1 MRRSNQYRGS
11 FARSLMAIFGAL
23 LALYC
28 SAPLYAF
35 TPSDSPLISTGS
47 VTPNLMLLVDDSG
60 SMNNL
65 IRAAAFDQTVAR
77 AQIWICNSAN
87 SNGCNNTTTLD
98 MSNENLFYSSFSRA
112 NCLLGYSAFTRSSTN
127 GATVYCLKMPDP
139 VGSGN
144 TRNSVEYISYLIDQ
158 MIASRVTTKDWTDGS
173 IPNDYRINV
182 ARNAA
187 SALVTANRNLRIGL
201 ATFNPPTSRDSGPGG
216 YIARTIAD
224 LTATTATTT
233 AQANANYNALLT
245 TISGL
250 GAVANT
256 PLAETYYEI
265 TRYMRGMASYYNS
278 GVSYTSPIQY
288 RCQKNYG
295 VVITDGLPTYDRTFP
310 TNDPLGGTNLPNWD
324 GNSANDGD
332 NLNGDGEGDTL
343 YLDDIAKFAY
353 DIDMRT
359 TANGTDGAGKSWDAA
374 DFPKQYMNTYTV
386 GFTAANDMLGD
397 AAAYGKGK
405 YYQATDASGLTAALS
420 SALNDIAS
428 KAGSGGGGASNS
440 SSLSGTSVYYE
451 TFYDPTDWRGTVRA
465 FGLTSTGGV
474 DATNVKWST
483 DTTMAVGSVTP
494 SYQSWNTTTGAA
506 ITLSAANFS
515 LTQQATLALNSEGVT
530 ANALIEWT
538 KGTANANLKTR
549 SVLLG
554 DIINSPLVYASGDD
568 HTSADTTT
576 DLSYSTYLATKSAS
590 SGMNDSLV
598 VSSNDGMTSVINPA
612 DGTRRYAYMPSTA
625 LGNLQL
631 VADPAYINGTS
642 HKFLDDGQITVAD
655 AQVGGSWKTLA
666 VAGVGGA
673 GKAFFGLQ
681 LYDAT
686 AGNQIKALWEIR
698 APDIA
703 NPLNALNDLG
713 YTYSKPEVA
722 RLANGTF
729 AAFVGNGYGSSTG
742 RASLYVINAGTG
754 AVIGEIVTPIVNSG
768 ETDNGL
774 SSVRLRLNAQG
785 IVQYAYAGD
794 LKGRMWKFDFVSNTS
809 GVVAFG
815 GTPLFTASG
824 GANQAITAQPTIANY
839 TSGRKI
845 IYFGTGKLLETADKT
860 TTSRQAFYGIVD
872 SDSAT
877 ANYTESQLQAQSILN
892 ISGQY
897 VYTSQSDVN
906 YTTQKGFY
914 LPLTYN
920 GSATGERVI
929 YKAIILDG
937 LVYFTTATLDTS
949 DPCSS
954 SGTSKLFALDA
965 ATGKALSNYSVF
977 GLGVN
982 ATNPISGMLL
992 TVGIGN
998 MTSVMVTGDS
1008 TSSSGSSQGTLI
1020 VGGTSGGDANT
1031 TGGGS
1036 QNTSVVVLVP
1046 KRRIMWR
1053 QRQ

>member
-1 MRRSNQYRGS
+1 
-11 FARSLMAIFGAL
+11 MALFGAL
-23 LALYC
+23 LGLYC

-35 TPSDSPLISTGS
+35 TPADSPLISTGS

-65 IRAAAFDQTVAR
+65 IRAAAFDQSVAR
-77 AQIWICNSAN
+77 STIWICNSAN
-87 SNGCNNTTTLD
+87 SNGCYSTSALD
-98 MSNENLFYSSFSRA
+98 QTNENLFYSSFSRA
-112 NCLLGYSAFTRSSTN
+112 NCSSGYSAFTRSSTN

-144 TRNSVEYISYLIDQ
+144 TRNSVRYISYLIDQ

-201 ATFNPPTSRDSGPGG
+201 ATFNPPSSRDSGPGG
-216 YIARTIAD
+216 YIAKTISD
-224 LTATTATTT
+224 LTSTTSTTT
-233 AQANANYNALLT
+233 TQANTNYNALLSA
-245 TISGL
+245 ISGL

-265 TRYMRGMASYYNS
+265 TRYMRGMSSYYNS

-332 NLNGDGEGDTL
+332 DLNGDGEGDTL

-359 TANGTDGAGKSWDAA
+359 TANGTDGAGKSWDAT

-386 GFTAANDMLGD
+386 GFTASNDMLGD
-397 AAAYGKGK
+397 AADYGKGK
-405 YYQATDASGLTAALS
+405 YYQATDATGLTAALS

-440 SSLSGTSVYYE
+440 SSLSSTSVYYE
-451 TFYDPTDWRGTVRA
+451 TFYDPTDWRGTIKA
-465 FGLTSTGGV
+465 YGLTTAGV
-474 DATNVKWST
+474 VNTSDLKWST
-483 DTTMAVGSVTP
+483 DTTMAVGTSTP
-494 SYQSWNTTTGAA
+494 SYQSWNILTGLP
-506 ITLSAANFS
+506 ITLSALNFS
-515 LTQQATLALNSEGVT
+515 PAQLLTLASNSEGVS
-530 ANALIEWT
+530 ANDLIEWT
-538 KGTANANLKTR
+538 KGTANAKLKTR

-554 DIINSPLVYASGDD
+554 DIINSPLVYASNTD
-568 HTSADTTT
+568 HTSADTTA
-576 DLSYSTYLATKSAS
+576 DMSYSTYLGIKSGTTGS
-590 SGMNDSLV
+590 TPMNNSLV
-598 VSSNDGMTSVINPA
+598 VSSNDGMTSVINPT
-612 DGTRRYAYMPSTA
+612 DGTRRYAYLPSST

-642 HKFLDDGQITVAD
+642 HKFLNDGQITVAD
-655 AQVGGSWKTLA
+655 AQVSGSWKTMA
-666 VAGVGGA
+666 IAGVGGA
-673 GKAFFGLQ
+673 GKALFGLQ
-681 LYDAT
+681 LYDAS
-686 AGNQIKALWEIR
+686 AGNQIKALWEVR
-698 APDIA
+698 APDTA
-703 NPLNALNDLG
+703 NTLNALNDLG
-713 YTYSKPEVA
+713 YTYAKPEVA

-729 AAFVGNGYGSSTG
+729 AAFVSNGYGSNTG
-742 RASLYVINAGTG
+742 RAALYVINVATG
-754 AVIGEIVTPIVNSG
+754 AVINEIVTPMVASG

-785 IVQYAYAGD
+785 IVQYAYGGD

-809 GVVAFG
+809 GVVGFG

-824 GANQAITAQPTIANY
+824 GATQPITAQPAIGNY

-845 IYFGTGKLLETADKT
+845 ILFGTGKLLETADKT
-860 TTSRQAFYGIVD
+860 STTRQAFYGIVD
-872 SDSAT
+872 TDSAT
-877 ANYTESQLQAQSILN
+877 ANYTESQLQQQTITN

-897 VYTSQSDVN
+897 VYTSQNDVN

-920 GSATGERVI
+920 GSTTGERVI
-929 YKAIILDG
+929 YKAIIISG
-937 LVYFTTATLDTS
+937 RVYFTTAILDTT

-954 SGTSKLFALDA
+954 SGTSKLFELDA
-965 ATGKALSNYSVF
+965 ATGKALNNFSVF

-982 ATNPISGMLL
+982 ASTPISGMVIS
-992 TVGIGN
+992 TGIANITATTTGTDDSGT
-998 MTSVMVTGDS
+998 TSNLVLND
-1008 TSSSGSSQGTLI
+1008 
-1020 VGGTSGGDANT
+1020 TSGTT
-1031 TGGGS
+1031 TGIPEPGAIP
-1036 QNTSVVVLVP
+1036 N
-1046 KRRIMWR
+1046 RRIMWR

>member
-1 MRRSNQYRGS
+1 
-11 FARSLMAIFGAL
+11 MAIFGAL

-35 TPSDSPLISTGS
+35 TPADSPLISTGS

-77 AQIWICNSAN
+77 AQIWICTQAS
-87 SNGCNNTTTLD
+87 SSGCYSTITLD
-98 MSNENLFYSSFSRA
+98 MTNENLFYSSFSRA
-112 NCLLGYSAFTRSSTN
+112 NCAGGYSAFTRSSTN
-127 GATVYCLKMPDP
+127 GAQVYCLKVPDP

-144 TRNSVEYISYLIDQ
+144 TRNSTRYISYLIDQ
-158 MIASRVTTKDWTDGS
+158 MIAARVTTKDWTDGS

-201 ATFNPPTSRDSGPGG
+201 ATFNPPNSRDSGPGG
-216 YIARTIAD
+216 YIAKTISD
-224 LTATTATTT
+224 LTATTSTTT
-233 AQANANYNALLT
+233 SQANQNYNALQSA
-245 TISGL
+245 ISSL

-265 TRYMRGMASYYNS
+265 TRYMRGMSSYYNS

-324 GNSANDGD
+324 GDSTNDGD

-374 DFPKQYMNTYTV
+374 DFPRQYMNTYTV

-405 YYQATDASGLTAALS
+405 YYQATDAGGLTTALS
-420 SALNDIAS
+420 SALNDITS

-440 SSLSGTSVYYE
+440 STLSSTSAYYE
-451 TFYDPTDWRGTVRA
+451 AFYDPTDWRGTVKA
-465 FGLTSTGGV
+465 FGLTSTGAV
-474 DATNVKWST
+474 DTTNVKWST
-483 DTTMAVGSVTP
+483 DTTMAVGTSTP
-494 SYQSWNTTTGAA
+494 SYQSWNTLTGAA
-506 ITLSAANFS
+506 ITLAAANFS
-515 LTQQATLALNSEGVT
+515 TAQQAALASNSEGVS

-538 KGTANANLKTR
+538 KGTANPNLKTR

-554 DIINSPLVYASGDD
+554 DIIDSPLVYASAGDQ
-568 HTSADTTT
+568 TTADTAS
-576 DLSYSTYLATKSAS
+576 DLSYSVYLASKSAAT
-590 SGMNDSLV
+590 GMNDSLL
-598 VSSNDGMTSVINPA
+598 VSSNDGMTSVINPT
-612 DGTRRYAYMPSTA
+612 DGTRRYAYLPSSA

-642 HKFLDDGQITVAD
+642 HKFLNDGQITVAD
-655 AQVGGSWKTLA
+655 AQASGGGWKTIA
-666 VAGVGGA
+666 FAGVGAA
-673 GKAFFGLQ
+673 GKALFALQ

-698 APDIA
+698 APDTSNSL
-703 NPLNALNDLG
+703 NPLNDLG
-713 YTYSKPEVA
+713 YTYAKPEVA
-722 RLANGTF
+722 RLPNGTF

-742 RASLYVINAGTG
+742 RASLYVINATTG
-754 AVIGEIVTPIVNSG
+754 AVINEIVTPMVASG

-785 IVQYAYAGD
+785 IVQYAYGGD
-794 LKGRMWKFDFVSNTS
+794 LKGRMWKFDFVNNTA
-809 GVVAFG
+809 GAVAFG

-824 GANQAITAQPTIANY
+824 GATQPITAQPTIGNY

-845 IYFGTGKLLETADKT
+845 IFFGTGKLLEAADKT

-897 VYTSQSDVN
+897 VYTSQNDVN

-920 GSATGERVI
+920 GSATGERII
-929 YKAIILDG
+929 YKAFILNG
-937 LVYFTTATLDTS
+937 QIYFTTATLDTS

-977 GLGVN
+977 GLGIN

-992 TVGIGN
+992 SIGIGN
-998 MTSVMVTGDS
+998 ITSLALTGGADSVTG
-1008 TSSSGSSQGTLI
+1008 TSAGVLTVQGTN
-1020 VGGTSGGDANT
+1020 GDSAPF
-1031 TGGGS
+1031 G
-1036 QNTSVVVLVP
+1036 VDVLVP

>member
-1 MRRSNQYRGS
+1 MLRSNPHRGTS
-11 FARSLMAIFGAL
+11 AKGLMAIFGAL

-28 SAPLYAF
+28 SSPLYAF
-35 TPSDSPLISTGS
+35 APSDSPLISTGA
-47 VTPNLMLLVDDSG
+47 VTPNLILLVDDSG

-77 AQIWICNSAN
+77 AQIWICNNAN
-87 SNGCNNTTTLD
+87 SNGCYNTTTLD
-98 MSNENLFYSSFSRA
+98 MSNENLFYSSFNRA
-112 NCLLGYSAFTRSSTN
+112 NCLFGYSAFTRSSTN

-158 MIASRVTTKDWTDGS
+158 MIASKVTTKDWTDGS

-216 YIARTIAD
+216 YIAKTITD
-224 LTATTATTT
+224 LTATTTTTT
-233 AQANANYNALLT
+233 AQANSNYNALLSA
-245 TISGL
+245 ISGL

-278 GVSYTSPIQY
+278 GVTYTSPIQY

-310 TNDPLGGTNLPNWD
+310 TNDPLGGANLPNWD

-359 TANGTDGAGKSWDAA
+359 TANGTDGAGKSWDAT

-386 GFTAANDMLGD
+386 GFNASNDMLGD
-397 AAAYGKGK
+397 AAAYGQGK

-428 KAGSGGGGASNS
+428 KAGSGGGGASSS
-440 SSLSGTSVYYE
+440 SSLTGTSVYYQ
-451 TFYDPTDWRGTVRA
+451 TFYDPTDWRGTVKA
-465 FGLTSTGGV
+465 FGLTSAGV
-474 DATNVKWST
+474 VDTTNLKWST
-483 DTTMAVGSVTP
+483 DTTMSVGTTTP
-494 SYQSWNTTTGAA
+494 SYQSWNILTGAA
-506 ITLSAANFS
+506 ITLSAGNFS
-515 LTQQATLALNSEGVT
+515 PAQQLTLAANSEGVS
-530 ANALIEWT
+530 ASALIEWT

-554 DIINSPLVYASGDD
+554 DIINSPLVYASATD

-576 DLSYSTYLATKSAS
+576 DMSYSAYLAIKSAS
-590 SGMNDSLV
+590 TGMNNSLV
-598 VSSNDGMTSVINPA
+598 VSSNDGMTSVINPT

-655 AQVGGSWKTLA
+655 AQVSGSWKTLA
-666 VAGVGGA
+666 LAGVGGA
-673 GKAFFGLQ
+673 GKALFGLQ
-681 LYDAT
+681 LYDASV
-686 AGNQIKALWEIR
+686 GNQVKALWEIR
-698 APDIA
+698 APDTA
-703 NPLNALNDLG
+703 NSSNALNDLG
-713 YTYSKPEVA
+713 YTYAKPEVA

-785 IVQYAYAGD
+785 IVQYAYGGD
-794 LKGRMWKFDFVSNTS
+794 LKGRMWKFDFVSNTA
-809 GVVAFG
+809 GTVAFG

-824 GANQAITAQPTIANY
+824 GATQPITAQPTIGNY

-845 IYFGTGKLLETADKT
+845 ILFGTGKLLEAADKT
-860 TTSRQAFYGIVD
+860 STSRQAFYGIVD

-877 ANYTESQLQAQSILN
+877 ANYTESQLQAQSIIN

-897 VYTSQSDVN
+897 VYTSQNSVN

-929 YKAIILDG
+929 YRAIIISG
-937 LVYFTTATLDTS
+937 RVYFTTAILDTS

-954 SGTSKLFALDA
+954 SGTSKLFELDA
-965 ATGKALSNYSVF
+965 ATGMAISDFSVF

-982 ATNPISGMLL
+982 TTSPISGMVISTGIANIS
-992 TVGIGN
+992 TVLN
-998 MTSVMVTGDS
+998 TTDTSN
-1008 TSSSGSSQGTLI
+1008 I
-1020 VGGTSGGDANT
+1020 VLSDTSGNPPSSIPEP
-1031 TGGGS
+1031 GS
-1036 QNTSVVVLVP
+1036 TPN
-1046 KRRIMWR
+1046 RRIMWR